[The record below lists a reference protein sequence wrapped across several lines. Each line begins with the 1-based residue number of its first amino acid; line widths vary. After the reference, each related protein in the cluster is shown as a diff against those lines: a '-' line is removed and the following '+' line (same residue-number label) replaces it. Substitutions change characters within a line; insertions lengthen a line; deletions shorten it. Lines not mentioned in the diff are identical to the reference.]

1 MPTVSAI
8 AETAFTAVAA
18 AIPGVVLSC
27 VIERKTPGEYD
38 PETGIPASPSEM
50 EATAE
55 CIVDQRARLLSLYAK
70 ALEIREGDT
79 LAWVRGAS
87 FVPRATDSIT
97 IGDSGPVRQI
107 VFVDDL
113 LDQGGALCAVVCR

>member
-1 MPTVSAI
+1 MPTVAEI
-8 AETAFTAVAA
+8 AETAFTAVGA

-38 PETGIPASPSEM
+38 PETGAPPSPTEL

-79 LAWVRGAS
+79 LAWVRGAA
-87 FVPRATDSIT
+87 FVPRATDTIT
-97 IGDSGPVRQI
+97 IGSGPLRNI